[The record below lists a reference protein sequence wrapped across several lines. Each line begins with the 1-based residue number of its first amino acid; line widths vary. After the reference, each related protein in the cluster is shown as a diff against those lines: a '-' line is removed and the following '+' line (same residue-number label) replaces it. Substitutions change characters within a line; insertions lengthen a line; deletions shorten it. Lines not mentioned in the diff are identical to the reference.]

1 MGILFWKNKEDN
13 LSTGAYGEKIAAKY
27 LREKGYKIIEMNF
40 KNPLGRRLGEI
51 DIIARKDKEIV
62 FVEVKT
68 QKISKFESVP
78 PEEKITP
85 HKLHKLNKAGQ
96 FYIKSKGL
104 WNTNYRFDA
113 VVVWVSEDRKNAKI
127 KHLENIFI

>member
-1 MGILFWKNKEDN
+1 MKLLFWKREKLN
-13 LSTGAYGEKIAAKY
+13 TGQLGEKIAAEY
-27 LREKGYKIIEMNF
+27 LRNKGYKILEKNF

-51 DIIARKDKEIV
+51 DIIARKGKELV

-68 QKISKFESVP
+68 QKTSGFESIP

-85 HKLHKLNKAGQ
+85 HKLYKLNKAGQ
-96 FYIKSKGL
+96 FYVKSKNL
-104 WNTNYRFDA
+104 WGSNYRFDA
-113 VVVWVSEDRKNAKI
+113 VLVWLSADQKNARI

>member
-1 MGILFWKNKEDN
+1 MKLLFWRKEELN
-13 LSTGAYGEKIAAKY
+13 TGQLGEKIAAQY
-27 LREKGYKIIEMNF
+27 LKNKGYKILEKNF

-51 DIIARKDKEIV
+51 DIIAKKDKELV

-68 QKISKFESVP
+68 QKASRFESVP

-85 HKLHKLNKAGQ
+85 HKLYKLNKAGQ
-96 FYIKSKGL
+96 FYIKSKRL

-113 VVVWVSEDRKNAKI
+113 VVVWLSDDHKNAKV